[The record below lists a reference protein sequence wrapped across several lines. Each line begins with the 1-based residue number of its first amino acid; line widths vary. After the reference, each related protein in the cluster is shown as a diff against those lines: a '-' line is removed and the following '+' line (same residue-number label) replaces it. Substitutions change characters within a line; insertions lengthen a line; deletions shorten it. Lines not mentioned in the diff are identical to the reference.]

1 MKYGS
6 LHRRQ
11 FLKACAGA
19 CLAAGA
25 ARAADAPVAGAAPAA
40 GPAPASGPALTAA
53 PTQATAPAAPVPAT
67 APAAATRAA
76 KPPRPNFI
84 FILVDDLRFDAIGC
98 ANPVAKTPS
107 IDALARRGTRF
118 TEMFVTTSICSPSR
132 ACCLTGRYGS
142 RTGVTGLSGPTAQ
155 LREGEKTFAQYLG
168 EAGYR
173 TGFVGKWHLAKATP
187 KTAGFDS
194 FTYFTANGPHH
205 DRQVITAD
213 GPAVAKGFIEDYNAD
228 WGVRF
233 MESAA
238 GAGEPFCL
246 HLCTQVPH
254 MTLDFGWDPA
264 PEFLALYDEARMTVP
279 ASWRDDLSGK
289 PPYLAR
295 SRFRT
300 QGEKY
305 GYATEA
311 GIRAHR
317 RQYLAI
323 VSQMDRSLG
332 RLVEACGRLGLWEN
346 TYVFLMGDNGW
357 FMGEH
362 GFTSK
367 VLAYEE
373 SMRVPLVVAGPGL
386 EGAADGHLV
395 LNADLA
401 PTMLDLAGLPVPG
414 NMHGRSL
421 APLLGGRSLAA
432 VAGQSPLPGGRAT
445 PPALVGRAPPLAGQA
460 PIAGGQA
467 PPWRESILYEALAPE
482 LSSWPLVAVRTRD
495 FKYIQTFDL
504 ADRSQ
509 TAFEELYDLRSDPG
523 EMKNLAP
530 SPEHRETLDRLK
542 DELARLRAGLPA

>member
-1 MKYGS
+1 
-6 LHRRQ
+6 
-11 FLKACAGA
+11 
-19 CLAAGA
+19 
-25 ARAADAPVAGAAPAA
+25 
-40 GPAPASGPALTAA
+40 
-53 PTQATAPAAPVPAT
+53 
-67 APAAATRAA
+67 
-76 KPPRPNFI
+76 
-84 FILVDDLRFDAIGC
+84 
-98 ANPVAKTPS
+98 
-107 IDALARRGTRF
+107 
-118 TEMFVTTSICSPSR
+118 
-132 ACCLTGRYGS
+132 
-142 RTGVTGLSGPTAQ
+142 
-155 LREGEKTFAQYLG
+155 
-168 EAGYR
+168 
-173 TGFVGKWHLAKATP
+173 
-187 KTAGFDS
+187 
-194 FTYFTANGPHH
+194 
-205 DRQVITAD
+205 
-213 GPAVAKGFIEDYNAD
+213 
-228 WGVRF
+228 
-233 MESAA
+233 
-238 GAGEPFCL
+238 
-246 HLCTQVPH
+246 
-254 MTLDFGWDPA
+254 
-264 PEFLALYDEARMTVP
+264 VP

-332 RLVEACGRLGLWEN
+332 RLVEACGRLGLGEN

-386 EGAADGHLV
+386 EGAADGRLV

-421 APLLGGRSLAA
+421 APLLGGRNLAA
-432 VAGQSPLPGGRAT
+432 ALGGRAT
-445 PPALVGRAPPLAGQA
+445 PPALVGQATLAGGRAPLAGRQA
-460 PIAGGQA
+460 PLGGQA

-509 TAFEELYDLRSDPG
+509 TAFEELYDLRNDPA
-523 EMKNLAP
+523 EMRNLAP
-530 SPEHRETLDRLK
+530 SPEDRETLDRLK
-542 DELARLRAGLPA
+542 DELARLRASLPA